1 MKESEYLLLLQKKF
15 SGEIQANELPVLE
28 HWLRSSEQNQ
38 QLAEGLK
45 RVWDK
50 TEGYGKT
57 FQPDLSRDFLKVQA
71 RIRATETAP
80 MRVSSSR
87 ALLRIAAA
95 IAILVVSIWSW
106 NHFSGPE
113 NMEAIAASDQK
124 SLILPDG
131 SQVWLRKGSSLTY
144 PKSLSGSIRG
154 VKLTGEGFFKVA
166 HDPYHPFKVELA
178 AGGYVQ
184 VLGTEF
190 DIRQEEAKTIVLVQS
205 GKVRF
210 APNAKEEGPILTAGQ
225 KAEFDHNAGKIT
237 ISKPASMNE
246 LAWQKGGL
254 EFVGTPLSQ
263 VVKDLEQYYGV
274 AILLNNTRMG
284 ECPHSA
290 PLTSQS
296 IEKVL
301 ESLALTHQ
309 MTLEKTG
316 EKKYSLSGGS
326 CR

>member
-15 SGEIQANELPVLE
+15 SGEIQADELPKLE
-28 HWLRSSEQNQ
+28 QWLSSSEQNQ
-38 QLAEGLK
+38 HLAEGLK
-45 RVWDK
+45 RFWDK

-57 FQPDLSRDFLKVQA
+57 FQPDLSRDFQKVQA
-71 RIRATETAP
+71 RIRATEQAP
-80 MRVSSSR
+80 VRFSWSR
-87 ALLRIAAA
+87 ALVRIAAA
-95 IAILVVSIWSW
+95 VAVLVVSLWSW
-106 NHFSGPE
+106 NYLSGPE
-113 NMEAIAASDQK
+113 TMEILAASDQK

-131 SQVWLRKGSSLTY
+131 SHVWLRKGSSLTY
-144 PKSLSGSIRG
+144 PKSLSGPIRG
-154 VKLTGEGFFKVA
+154 VKLTGEGFFEVA
-166 HDPYHPFKVELA
+166 HDPSHPFKVELA
-178 AGGYVQ
+178 TGGYVQ

-190 DIRQEEAKTIVLVQS
+190 DIRQEATKTIVLVES

-210 APNAKEEGPILTAGQ
+210 APNANEEGPILTAGQ
-225 KAEFDHNAGKIT
+225 KAEFNHNAGKIT

-254 EFVGTPLSQ
+254 EFVGTPLWQ

-274 AILLNNTRMG
+274 TIVLNNAEVR

-290 PLTSQS
+290 PLTSQP

-309 MTLEKTG
+309 LTVEKTG
-316 EKKYSLSGGS
+316 EKKYALSGGS